1 MISLAAGGGD
11 YTLLVIM
18 LVVGLINW
26 IVSKVKGAAAPPP
39 KPRRPTAPSPLSQE
53 PAAEESEAERMRRFM
68 EALGI
73 PSDEP
78 EPKPAPRLA
87 PPAPVEVRRTF
98 APPPLPPRREL
109 VSLDEADAP
118 TLPVEQITLRE
129 LEVPMVKE
137 FTTVSS
143 RVSAIPVGSFQYS
156 KNTEEPAIASR
167 ISGAT
172 MPELLASLRP
182 GDALRRAFVLRE
194 ILGPPRGLQP

>member
-11 YTLLVIM
+11 YTFLVIM

-39 KPRRPTAPSPLSQE
+39 KPRRPVAPSPRSQE
-53 PAAEESEAERMRRFM
+53 SDSDESEGERMRRFM

-78 EPKPAPRLA
+78 APKPAPRLA
-87 PPAPVEVRRTF
+87 PAPSVEVRRTI

-109 VSLDEADAP
+109 VSWDEAEAP
-118 TLPVEQITLRE
+118 TLPVERITLRE
-129 LEVPMVKE
+129 LEVPVVEE
-137 FTTVSS
+137 FATVSS
-143 RVSAIPVGSFQYS
+143 RVSAIPVGNFQYS
-156 KNTEEPAIASR
+156 ASTEEPAVASR

-172 MPELLASLRP
+172 MPELLATLRP
-182 GDALRRAFVLRE
+182 GDALRRSFVLRE
-194 ILGPPRGLQP
+194 ILGPPRGLQ